1 MDNGQHERRDQ
12 AKRKISY
19 NSGNWRRDY
28 EPGKTIENKIVVGKI
43 EEDSVILRGHKFPRA
58 WDRLVG
64 LVHYL
69 TRNDDVE
76 PWECVY
82 LPRSRRKSTDT
93 RRWLPFS
100 RPFEW
105 NRNSSLTLASVDTQ
119 RSSEEERDGRVSV
132 CMWERPSSTSGSN
145 QMQVNPGCFSTFK
158 GPPHIGEI
166 DHSLTV
172 RTFDFVVWN
181 WFGYIWKWFGWF
193 VDDNLQLYYVQFE
206 RFRSCCVG
214 CSFLKN
220 WNVLSNAIN

>member
-1 MDNGQHERRDQ
+1 M
-12 AKRKISY
+12 
-19 NSGNWRRDY
+19 
-28 EPGKTIENKIVVGKI
+28 
-43 EEDSVILRGHKFPRA
+43 EEDSVISRGHKFPRA

-119 RSSEEERDGRVSV
+119 RSPEEERDGWVSV
-132 CMWERPSSTSGSN
+132 CMRRRPGSTSGSN
-145 QMQVNPGCFSTFK
+145 QMRVNPGCFSILK
-158 GPPHIGEI
+158 DPPHVGNRSFS
-166 DHSLTV
+166 DRANVWFRSLKL
-172 RTFDFVVWN
+172 N
-181 WFGYIWKWFGWF
+181 IWKWLGWF
-193 VDDNLQLYYVQFE
+193 VNDNLQLYCVQVE
-206 RFRSCCVG
+206 RFRSCVVTDALVIV
-214 CSFLKN
+214 FLKI
-220 WNVLSNAIN
+220 AINFKCY

>member
-1 MDNGQHERRDQ
+1 M
-12 AKRKISY
+12 
-19 NSGNWRRDY
+19 
-28 EPGKTIENKIVVGKI
+28 

-145 QMQVNPGCFSTFK
+145 QMQVNPDCFSTFK

-181 WFGYIWKWFGWF
+181 WIFENDS
-193 VDDNLQLYYVQFE
+193 VDLLMIIYNYTTCNSNDLGLAV
-206 RFRSCCVG
+206 SAVV
-214 CSFLKN
+214 FLKIEIYFQMLLIN
-220 WNVLSNAIN
+220 WSYFINVSYQKLT

>member
-1 MDNGQHERRDQ
+1 M
-12 AKRKISY
+12 
-19 NSGNWRRDY
+19 
-28 EPGKTIENKIVVGKI
+28 
-43 EEDSVILRGHKFPRA
+43 EEDSVISRGHKFPRA

-119 RSSEEERDGRVSV
+119 RSPEEERDGCVSV
-132 CMWERPSSTSGSN
+132 CMRRRPGSTSGSN
-145 QMQVNPGCFSTFK
+145 QMRVNPGCFSTLK
-158 GPPHIGEI
+158 GPPHVEEIG
-166 DHSLTV
+166 HSLTV

-181 WFGYIWKWFGWF
+181 WISTETEY
-193 VDDNLQLYYVQFE
+193 
-206 RFRSCCVG
+206 
-214 CSFLKN
+214 LKMIG
-220 WNVLSNAIN
+220 LIC